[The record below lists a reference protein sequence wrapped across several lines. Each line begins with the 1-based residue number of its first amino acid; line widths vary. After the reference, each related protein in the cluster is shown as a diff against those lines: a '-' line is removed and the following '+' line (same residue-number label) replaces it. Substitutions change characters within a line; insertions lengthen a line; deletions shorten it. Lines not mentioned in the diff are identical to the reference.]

1 MVVVKVTREGLT
13 QSRGFEIKI
22 YFSWVFT
29 CSSNEMVT
37 AVVSYGSITSFSRKF
52 CPKVLIVVSFLLNQT
67 FHSLGTEQ
75 LFCTFLTVLA
85 SRPLVWYILF
95 LTNLTVTLCTT
106 EGSRL
111 FKPQL

>member
-1 MVVVKVTREGLT
+1 MVVVVKVTREGLT

-37 AVVSYGSITSFSRKF
+37 AVVSYGYITSFSREL
-52 CPKVLIVVSFLLNQT
+52 CPTVLIVVSFLLNQT
-67 FHSLGTEQ
+67 FQSLGTKQ
-75 LFCTFLTVLA
+75 PFCTFLTVLA
-85 SRPLVWYILF
+85 SRPLVWYI